1 MALTPRWRGV
11 SLPAERGRRARP
23 WLLGLLVALTT
34 ARPAPAEPE
43 PRPRIVLVTNHAD
56 AAIVPLLRSQLE
68 RLGLEVVQVDHGAEE
83 VVPRDLSRAARQH
96 QAVAG
101 FRVLVARGMVEVWV
115 SDRVTGKV
123 GLREIVAQGAEP
135 VPESLVV
142 IRAVELLRASLL
154 ELQAPTPPPGEL
166 PPPPALRALAAY
178 PPLPARPA
186 LHLGLGAL
194 IAPTGGSDALTHAGG
209 MLGAR
214 VAPWT
219 STSLGA
225 TLRLPLGK
233 GERSTEAGRILVSS
247 WILGLDLRR
256 EVQWRGGLVH
266 LAGGPGLALQVT
278 SAEGAP
284 ASGFSGRT
292 HRSLAPMPHL
302 SGSLGLGVTPT
313 LRVAAEL
320 LAGVSLHM
328 LNLRVDE
335 RRVERFGPVFL
346 GASLGLEILLK

>member
-1 MALTPRWRGV
+1 MKTGEKTFVAATVLGRV
-11 SLPAERGRRARP
+11 RRARS
-23 WLLGLLVALTT
+23 WLLGLLVALTAKT
-34 ARPAPAEPE
+34 ALAEPE
-43 PRPRIVLVTNHAD
+43 DRPRIVLVTNHAD

-68 RLGLEVVQVDHGAEE
+68 RLGLEVVQVDHGADE

-123 GLREIVAQGAEP
+123 GLREIVAPGAEP
-135 VPESLVV
+135 IPESLVV

-154 ELQAPTPPPGEL
+154 ELQAPTPPPGEIAA
-166 PPPPALRALAAY
+166 PRALRALAVY
-178 PPLPARPA
+178 PSPPARPA

-194 IAPTGGSDALTHAGG
+194 VAPTGGTDALVHAGG
-209 MLGAR
+209 MIGAR
-214 VAPWT
+214 IAPWN
-219 STSLGA
+219 STSAGV
-225 TLRLPLGK
+225 TVRLPLGK
-233 GERSTEAGRILVSS
+233 AEKSTEAGRISVSS
-247 WILGLDLRR
+247 WLIGLDVRR
-256 EVQWRGGLVH
+256 ELQWRDGLVH
-266 LAGGPGLALQVT
+266 LGFGPGLALQVT

-284 ASGFSGRT
+284 KGGFSGHT

-302 SGSLGLGVTPT
+302 VGSVGLGVTPT

-320 LAGVSLHM
+320 LAGASLRP
-328 LNLRVDE
+328 LDIRVDE

-346 GASLGLEILLK
+346 GASLGLEILFK